1 MFENLLGGKKNA
13 GAPAANKPAIQ
24 PIAPVAPAA
33 QGPAAPAVPAGGASG
48 ATAAGK
54 DITVEV
60 EDLRKDVDKM
70 KDSINALR
78 GTLKSLTEKMDAI
91 ENNLAQL
98 ASVYELLTNQMNP
111 FLDEEE
117 KAVARPKPK
126 KVEQAPAPI
135 PAPQPEEKEE
145 EVVLP
150 GLDLTNPKVIQTIL
164 DWMQFVVE
172 RVGHAG
178 VKDVLQYY
186 VDIKWI
192 SPEVAEVLQ
201 RYADGIKVDVEPEVP
216 EPVQLDPEDHMKS
229 LDYILQIKEFQGK
242 G

>member
-1 MFENLLGGKKNA
+1 MFENLLGGGKKQANI
-13 GAPAANKPAIQ
+13 PANKPAIQ
-24 PIAPVAPAA
+24 PAAPIA
-33 QGPAAPAVPAGGASG
+33 PAAPAAPAIAPPAGGA
-48 ATAAGK
+48 ATSAGK

-70 KDSINALR
+70 KDSINAIR
-78 GTLKSLTEKMDAI
+78 GTLKSLTEKMDTI

-111 FLDEEE
+111 FLDADE
-117 KAVARPKPK
+117 KAIAQPKPK
-126 KVEQAPAPI
+126 KQEPAPAPV
-135 PAPQPEEKEE
+135 PVSQPPVEEHE

-150 GLDLTNPKVIQTIL
+150 ELDLTNPKVIQTIL

-172 RVGHAG
+172 RVGHEG
-178 VKDVLQYY
+178 VKNVLQYY

-192 SPEVAEVLQ
+192 SQEVAEVLQ
-201 RYADGIKVDVEPEVP
+201 RYADGIKVDVEPEVQ
-216 EPVQLDPEDHMKS
+216 EPVQLHPEDHMKS
-229 LDYILQIKEFQGK
+229 LDYILQIKEFQEK